1 MRKVKIGELIN
12 SLVNEVEAIDAS
24 DRPQGDKTKK
34 IKAAALKYK
43 NALFNDKRKFRG
55 KGLEKRISANT
66 FNAYMSRARKRFDDK
81 LHHNFEKNVI
91 KLSEKYPLY
100 NEELSSWLSMPAA
113 SIRQHM
119 SRLQAKLKEI
129 MPLAEDL
136 SNIKIGA
143 KNSETKINKLA
154 NKYPEWQF
162 AISDLNSED
171 WKDKRDYLYK
181 LFQQGS
187 SLLEDL
193 NNLKVNH
200 EVLYHLQLSSAERT
214 SIQQRWANVLSEK
227 KRNVVVIDYPRY
239 MQAIYDIINKPIV
252 SFDLTTRRGMA
263 PLAFALAALSGRRM
277 IEIMLQGEFS
287 VAGKYTVTFLGQAK
301 KRSEDKG
308 ISRKIYT
315 LCDAT
320 LFVNLVNELRSCPA
334 AADFDEVIKGY
345 GENDTRSENGRI
357 NAILATAFNPWV
369 KTFLG
374 DDRRVYKDSRAI
386 YARIAY
392 EMFFRVDPRW
402 KNVDEDVFFMEILG
416 HDDENT
422 QLHYKQFKLANFSR
436 TWRPNV
442 GEENTRLAALQK
454 LDSMMPD
461 FARGDAGVRIHET
474 VKQLVEQDPSIKI
487 TNSTLR
493 PFNFSTRLI
502 PRYLEFAADAL
513 GQFVGENGQWQLK
526 DEAPAIVLPDEE
538 ILEPSDD
545 ADLDDGDQEDETLD
559 DDEIEVDESEGEKL
573 EEANDADDAED
584 AEEAEQE
591 EKHPG
596 KPNFKAP
603 RDNGDGT
610 YMVEFE
616 FDGRHYAWSGA
627 AGNRVEAM
635 QSAWSA
641 YFK

>member
-1 MRKVKIGELIN
+1 MGSSHHHHHHSSGLVPRGSHMRKVKIGELIN
-12 SLVNEVEAIDAS
+12 SLVSEVEAIDAS

-66 FNAYMSRARKRFDDK
+66 FNSYMSRARKRFDDR

-100 NEELSSWLSMPAA
+100 SEELSSWLSMPAA

-136 SNIKIGA
+136 SNIKIGT
-143 KNSETKINKLA
+143 KNSEAKINKLA

-320 LFVNLVNELRSCPA
+320 LFVSLVNELRSCPA

-442 GEENTRLAALQK
+442 GEENARLAALQK

-538 ILEPSDD
+538 I
-545 ADLDDGDQEDETLD
+545 
-559 DDEIEVDESEGEKL
+559 
-573 EEANDADDAED
+573 
-584 AEEAEQE
+584 
-591 EKHPG
+591 
-596 KPNFKAP
+596 
-603 RDNGDGT
+603 
-610 YMVEFE
+610 
-616 FDGRHYAWSGA
+616 
-627 AGNRVEAM
+627 
-635 QSAWSA
+635 
-641 YFK
+641 

>member
-66 FNAYMSRARKRFDDK
+66 FNSYMSRARKRFDDK

-91 KLSEKYPLY
+91 KLSDKYPLY
-100 NEELSSWLSMPAA
+100 SEELSSWLSMPAA

-129 MPLAEDL
+129 MPLAEEL
-136 SNIKIGA
+136 SNIKIGE
-143 KNSETKINKLA
+143 KNSEAKINKLA

-227 KRNVVVIDYPRY
+227 KRSVVVIDYPRY

-315 LCDAT
+315 LCDAN

-392 EMFFRVDPRW
+392 EMFFRVDPLW

-513 GQFVGENGQWQLK
+513 NQFVGENGQWQLK

-538 ILEPSDD
+538 ILEPMDN
-545 ADLDDGDQEDETLD
+545 ADLDDENQDDETLD
-559 DDEIEVDESEGEKL
+559 DDEIEVDESEGEEL
-573 EEANDADDAED
+573 DEVGD
-584 AEEAEQE
+584 AEEAEVAEQE
-591 EKHPG
+591 ENHHA

>member
-24 DRPQGDKTKK
+24 DRPQGEKTKK
-34 IKAAALKYK
+34 IKAAAIKYK

-55 KGLEKRISANT
+55 KSLEKRISANT

-113 SIRQHM
+113 SIRQNM
-119 SRLQAKLKEI
+119 SALQAKLKEI

-136 SNIKIGA
+136 SNIKIGV
-143 KNSETKINKLA
+143 KNSDAKLTKLA

-162 AISDLNSED
+162 AISDLNSDD
-171 WKDKRDYLYK
+171 WKEKRDYLYK

-214 SIQQRWANVLSEK
+214 SIQQRWANILSEK

-239 MQAIYDIINKPIV
+239 MQAIYDIINKPIS

-308 ISRKIYT
+308 VSRKIYT
-315 LCDAT
+315 LCDAD
-320 LFVNLVNELRSCPA
+320 LFVSLVNQLRSCPA
-334 AADFDEVIKGY
+334 AADFDEVVKGY

-392 EMFFRVDPRW
+392 EIFPR
-402 KNVDEDVFFMEILG
+402 
-416 HDDENT
+416 
-422 QLHYKQFKLANFSR
+422 
-436 TWRPNV
+436 
-442 GEENTRLAALQK
+442 
-454 LDSMMPD
+454 
-461 FARGDAGVRIHET
+461 
-474 VKQLVEQDPSIKI
+474 
-487 TNSTLR
+487 
-493 PFNFSTRLI
+493 
-502 PRYLEFAADAL
+502 
-513 GQFVGENGQWQLK
+513 
-526 DEAPAIVLPDEE
+526 
-538 ILEPSDD
+538 
-545 ADLDDGDQEDETLD
+545 
-559 DDEIEVDESEGEKL
+559 
-573 EEANDADDAED
+573 
-584 AEEAEQE
+584 
-591 EKHPG
+591 
-596 KPNFKAP
+596 
-603 RDNGDGT
+603 
-610 YMVEFE
+610 
-616 FDGRHYAWSGA
+616 
-627 AGNRVEAM
+627 
-635 QSAWSA
+635 
-641 YFK
+641 

>member
-66 FNAYMSRARKRFDDK
+66 FNSYMSRARKRFDDK

-100 NEELSSWLSMPAA
+100 SEELSSWLSMPAA

-136 SNIKIGA
+136 SNIKIGT
-143 KNSETKINKLA
+143 KNSEAKINKLA

-214 SIQQRWANVLSEK
+214 SIQQRWASILSEK

-454 LDSMMPD
+454 LDNMMPD

-526 DEAPAIVLPDEE
+526 DETPAIVLPDEE
-538 ILEPSDD
+538 ILEPMDD
-545 ADLDDGDQEDETLD
+545 ADLDDENQDDETLD
-559 DDEIEVDESEGEKL
+559 DDEIEVDESGGEEM
-573 EEANDADDAED
+573 EEVGD
-584 AEEAEQE
+584 AEEVKVAEQE
-591 EKHPG
+591 EKHPA

-627 AGNRVEAM
+627 AGNRIEAM

-641 YFK
+641 YFN

>member
-66 FNAYMSRARKRFDDK
+66 FNSYMSRARKRFDDK

-100 NEELSSWLSMPAA
+100 SEELSSWLSMPAA

-143 KNSETKINKLA
+143 KNNEAKINKLA
-154 NKYPEWQF
+154 NKYHEWQF

-171 WKDKRDYLYK
+171 WRDKRDYLYK

-442 GEENTRLAALQK
+442 GDENTRLAALQK

-538 ILEPSDD
+538 ILEHIDD
-545 ADLDDGDQEDETLD
+545 ADPDDENHDDETLD
-559 DDEIEVDESEGEKL
+559 DDEIEVDESEGEEL
-573 EEANDADDAED
+573 EEADDAED

>member
-66 FNAYMSRARKRFDDK
+66 FNSYMSRARKRFDDK

-100 NEELSSWLSMPAA
+100 SEELSSWLSMPAA

-136 SNIKIGA
+136 SNIKIGT
-143 KNSETKINKLA
+143 KNSEAKINKLA
-154 NKYPEWQF
+154 NKYPKWQF

-538 ILEPSDD
+538 ILEPMDD
-545 ADLDDGDQEDETLD
+545 VDLDGENHDDETLD
-559 DDEIEVDESEGEKL
+559 DDEIEVDESEGEEL
-573 EEANDADDAED
+573 DEVGD
-584 AEEAEQE
+584 AEEAEVAEQE
-591 EKHPG
+591 EKHHA

>member
-100 NEELSSWLSMPAA
+100 NEELSSWLSMPTA

-315 LCDAT
+315 LCDAS

-538 ILEPSDD
+538 ILEPMDD
-545 ADLDDGDQEDETLD
+545 ADLDDENQDDETLD
-559 DDEIEVDESEGEKL
+559 DDEIEVDESEGEEL
-573 EEANDADDAED
+573 EEVGD
-584 AEEAEQE
+584 AEEAEMAEQE
-591 EKHPG
+591 EKHPA

-627 AGNRVEAM
+627 AGNRIEAM
-635 QSAWSA
+635 QSAWNA

>member
-154 NKYPEWQF
+154 NKYPEWLF

-538 ILEPSDD
+538 ILEPMDD
-545 ADLDDGDQEDETLD
+545 VDLDDENHDDETLD
-559 DDEIEVDESEGEKL
+559 DDEIEVDESEGEEL
-573 EEANDADDAED
+573 EEVDD
-584 AEEAEQE
+584 AEEAEE
-591 EKHPG
+591 AEKEKKHPA

-627 AGNRVEAM
+627 AGNRIEAM

-641 YFK
+641 YFN

>member
-66 FNAYMSRARKRFDDK
+66 FNSYMSRARKRFDDK

-100 NEELSSWLSMPAA
+100 SEELSSWLSMPAA

-136 SNIKIGA
+136 SNIKIGV
-143 KNSETKINKLA
+143 KNSEAKINKLA

-301 KRSEDKG
+301 KRSEDKA

-442 GEENTRLAALQK
+442 GDENTRLAALQK

-538 ILEPSDD
+538 ILEPMDD
-545 ADLDDGDQEDETLD
+545 ADLDDENQDDETLD
-559 DDEIEVDESEGEKL
+559 DDEIEVDESEGEEL
-573 EEANDADDAED
+573 EEVGDVEEAEM
-584 AEEAEQE
+584 AEQE
-591 EKHPG
+591 EKHPA

-627 AGNRVEAM
+627 AGNRIEAM
-635 QSAWSA
+635 QSAWNA

>member
-1 MRKVKIGELIN
+1 
-12 SLVNEVEAIDAS
+12 
-24 DRPQGDKTKK
+24 
-34 IKAAALKYK
+34 
-43 NALFNDKRKFRG
+43 
-55 KGLEKRISANT
+55 
-66 FNAYMSRARKRFDDK
+66 
-81 LHHNFEKNVI
+81 
-91 KLSEKYPLY
+91 
-100 NEELSSWLSMPAA
+100 
-113 SIRQHM
+113 
-119 SRLQAKLKEI
+119 

-143 KNSETKINKLA
+143 KNSDAKLAKLA

-162 AISDLNSED
+162 AISDLSSDD
-171 WKDKRDYLYK
+171 WKGKRDYLYK

-214 SIQQRWANVLSEK
+214 SIQQRWANILSEK

-239 MQAIYDIINKPIV
+239 MQAIYDIINKPIS

-308 ISRKIYT
+308 VSRKIYT
-315 LCDAT
+315 LCDAD
-320 LFVNLVNELRSCPA
+320 LFVSLVNQLRSCPA
-334 AADFDEVIKGY
+334 AADFDEVVKGY

-436 TWRPNV
+436 TWRPHV

-526 DEAPAIVLPDEE
+526 DEAPAIILPDEE
-538 ILEPSDD
+538 VLEPMGD
-545 ADLDDGDQEDETLD
+545 ADLDDETQDDETLD
-559 DDEIEVDESEGEKL
+559 DDEIEVDESEAVEP
-573 EEANDADDAED
+573 EEPEEPEDD
-584 AEEAEQE
+584 EEAEKA
-591 EKHPG
+591 EKHPA

-610 YMVEFE
+610 FKVEFE

-627 AGNRVEAM
+627 AGNRIEAM
-635 QSAWSA
+635 QFAWHA
-641 YFK
+641 YFE

>member
-301 KRSEDKG
+301 KRSEDKA

-369 KTFLG
+369 KIFLG

-392 EMFFRVDPRW
+392 EMFFRVDSRW

-526 DEAPAIVLPDEE
+526 DEAPAIVLADEE
-538 ILEPSDD
+538 ILEPMDD
-545 ADLDDGDQEDETLD
+545 VDLDDENHDDETLD
-559 DDEIEVDESEGEKL
+559 DDEIEVDESEGEEL
-573 EEANDADDAED
+573 EEAGDAED
-584 AEEAEQE
+584 AEKAEQE

>member
-24 DRPQGDKTKK
+24 DRPQGEKTKK
-34 IKAAALKYK
+34 IKAAAIKYK

-55 KGLEKRISANT
+55 KSLEKRISANT

-100 NEELSSWLSMPAA
+100 SEELSSWLSMPAA
-113 SIRQHM
+113 SIRQNM
-119 SRLQAKLKEI
+119 SALQTKLKEI

-143 KNSETKINKLA
+143 KNSDTKLAKLA

-162 AISDLNSED
+162 AISDLNSDD
-171 WKDKRDYLYK
+171 WKEKRDYLYK

-214 SIQQRWANVLSEK
+214 SIQQRWANILSEK

-239 MQAIYDIINKPIV
+239 MQAIYDIINKPIS

-308 ISRKIYT
+308 VSRKIYT
-315 LCDAT
+315 LCDAD
-320 LFVNLVNELRSCPA
+320 LFVSLVNQLRSCPA
-334 AADFDEVIKGY
+334 AADFDEVVKGY

-369 KTFLG
+369 KKIL
-374 DDRRVYKDSRAI
+374 RR
-386 YARIAY
+386 
-392 EMFFRVDPRW
+392 
-402 KNVDEDVFFMEILG
+402 
-416 HDDENT
+416 
-422 QLHYKQFKLANFSR
+422 
-436 TWRPNV
+436 
-442 GEENTRLAALQK
+442 
-454 LDSMMPD
+454 
-461 FARGDAGVRIHET
+461 
-474 VKQLVEQDPSIKI
+474 
-487 TNSTLR
+487 
-493 PFNFSTRLI
+493 
-502 PRYLEFAADAL
+502 
-513 GQFVGENGQWQLK
+513 
-526 DEAPAIVLPDEE
+526 
-538 ILEPSDD
+538 
-545 ADLDDGDQEDETLD
+545 
-559 DDEIEVDESEGEKL
+559 
-573 EEANDADDAED
+573 
-584 AEEAEQE
+584 
-591 EKHPG
+591 
-596 KPNFKAP
+596 
-603 RDNGDGT
+603 
-610 YMVEFE
+610 
-616 FDGRHYAWSGA
+616 
-627 AGNRVEAM
+627 
-635 QSAWSA
+635 
-641 YFK
+641 